1 VQLLHEYFN
10 LFFQPLVD
18 ENRWPI
24 DKYLQMYK
32 SNVWIL
38 QNFKFFIKIF
48 LFLLTSRMKILYLMI
63 LWCKIVGCLR
73 NNLFSGFS
81 LNF

>member
-1 VQLLHEYFN
+1 MQLLHEYFN